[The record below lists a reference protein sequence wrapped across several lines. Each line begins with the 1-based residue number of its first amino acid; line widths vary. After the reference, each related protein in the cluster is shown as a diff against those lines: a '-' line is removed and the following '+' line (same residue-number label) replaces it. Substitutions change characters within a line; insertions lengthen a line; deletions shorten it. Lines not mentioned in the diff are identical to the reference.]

1 VIPATQRL
9 GCAMLSGASAA
20 NSPRPLDHM
29 VASDGK
35 VIAELTGR
43 SLKVR
48 SGADARNRAQV
59 RKGVATN
66 AHA

>member
-1 VIPATQRL
+1 
-9 GCAMLSGASAA
+9 MLSDASAA

-29 VASDGK
+29 VTSDGK
-35 VIAELTGR
+35 VIAGLTGR

-59 RKGVATN
+59 RKGVAAK